1 MYNVPVSSVHSRGWR
16 TQSMHELSITQSVLD
31 IALRHATQAGARRI
45 TRLNLVIG
53 ELSSVVDDSV
63 QFYWDIVSRETI
75 AAGSE
80 LHFER
85 TPGALRCLGCGHT
98 FPLNGQDYACP
109 ACGETQVVTAGGDDF
124 RLESI
129 EVE

>member
-1 MYNVPVSSVHSRGWR
+1 
-16 TQSMHELSITQSVLD
+16 MHELSITQSLLE
-31 IALRHATQAGARRI
+31 IALRHAERAGARRI

-53 ELSSVVDDSV
+53 ELSSIVDDSV
-63 QFYWDIVSRETI
+63 QFYWDFVSQDTI
-75 AAGSE
+75 AEGAE

-85 TPGALRCLGCGHT
+85 VPGVLRCLSCGHT
-98 FPLNGQDYACP
+98 FPLNGLDYVCP
-109 ACGETQVVTAGGDDF
+109 ACSQSQVVAAGGDDF

>member
-1 MYNVPVSSVHSRGWR
+1 
-16 TQSMHELSITQSVLD
+16 MHELSITQSLLE
-31 IALRHATQAGARRI
+31 IALRHAERASARRI

-53 ELSSVVDDSV
+53 ELTSIVDDSV
-63 QFYWDIVSRETI
+63 QFYWDIVSQDTI

-85 TPGALRCLGCGHT
+85 VPGVLRCLSCDHT
-98 FPLNGQDYACP
+98 FPLDGRDYACP
-109 ACGETQVVTAGGDDF
+109 ACNKEQIVVAGGDDF

>member
-1 MYNVPVSSVHSRGWR
+1 MHEMSV
-16 TQSMHELSITQSVLD
+16 TQSLLE
-31 IALRHATQAGARRI
+31 IALRHAERADARRI

-53 ELSSVVDDSV
+53 ELATIVDDSI
-63 QFYWDIVSRETI
+63 QFYWDIVSQDTI

-85 TPGALRCLGCGHT
+85 VPGILRCLGCEHT
-98 FPLNGQDYACP
+98 FPLNGRDFACP
-109 ACGETQVVTAGGDDF
+109 ACGERQVVIAGGDDF

-129 EVE
+129 EVD

>member
-1 MYNVPVSSVHSRGWR
+1 
-16 TQSMHELSITQSVLD
+16 MHELSITQSLLE
-31 IALRHATQAGARRI
+31 IALRHAEQADARRI

-53 ELSSVVDDSV
+53 ELASIVDDSV
-63 QFYWDIVSRETI
+63 QFYWDIVSRDTI
-75 AAGSE
+75 ATGAE

-85 TPGALRCLGCGHT
+85 IPGSLRCLGCGHT
-98 FPLNGQDYACP
+98 FPLNYDNRDYTCP
-109 ACGETQVVTAGGDDF
+109 ACGERQVMIAGGDDF

>member
-1 MYNVPVSSVHSRGWR
+1 
-16 TQSMHELSITQSVLD
+16 MHELSITQSLLE
-31 IALRHATQAGARRI
+31 IALRHAEQADARRI

-53 ELSSVVDDSV
+53 ELTSIVDDSV
-63 QFYWDIVSRETI
+63 QFYWDFVSRDTI
-75 AAGSE
+75 AAGAE

-85 TPGALRCLGCGHT
+85 VPGVLRCLGCGHN
-98 FPLNGQDYACP
+98 FPLNGRDFTCP
-109 ACGETQVVTAGGDDF
+109 ACSERQVVPAGGDDF